1 MWGLNQK
8 MVMGCHKTKGGHLD
22 MEKLGCLLKQ
32 VEELLVICVIL
43 KKAHAFP
50 GTVHHMMPR
59 IRIVYSQGP
68 GHRGTVP
75 EFITKGNRR
84 FDPSTTVQEEIR

>member
-1 MWGLNQK
+1 
-8 MVMGCHKTKGGHLD
+8 

-68 GHRGTVP
+68 GHKELYR
-75 EFITKGNRR
+75 N
-84 FDPSTTVQEEIR
+84 S